1 MRLIHPASLLGLMLA
16 LATFATAAA
25 TQTPDQAIRETT
37 DQLRSKIQNN
47 RSLYESNSERFF
59 SDVEAIVVP
68 RFDTRYIGQVILG
81 THWRTATESQRERF
95 ITAFKNNLVH
105 SYARALLKHADT
117 VELKWK
123 PVHTAAAAKDAAVN
137 VDLVRKEG
145 PPIPITFSVHQV
157 GGEWK
162 VYDVSIENI
171 SLASTFRSQYNPVIK
186 KNGLDA
192 LIQRLETGGKPIEK
206 LPAS

>member
-16 LATFATAAA
+16 LATFTSAAA
-25 TQTPDQAIRETT
+25 SQPPDQAIRETT
-37 DQLRSKIQNN
+37 DQLRSKIQSN
-47 RSLYESNSERFF
+47 RALYESNNARFF

-123 PVHTAAAAKDAAVN
+123 PVHAGAAAKDAAVN

-145 PPIPITFSVHQV
+145 PAIPITFSVHQV

-186 KNGLDA
+186 KNGLDS
-192 LIQRLETGGKPIEK
+192 LIERLETGGKPIEK

>member
-1 MRLIHPASLLGLMLA
+1 MRLTHPASLLGLVLA
-16 LATFATAAA
+16 LATFAPSAA
-25 TQTPDQAIRETT
+25 TQPPDQAIRETT
-37 DQLRSKIQNN
+37 DQLRSKIQSN

-123 PVHTAAAAKDAAVN
+123 PVHTAATAKDAAVK

-186 KNGLDA
+186 KNGLER
-192 LIQRLETGGKPIEK
+192 LIERLETGGKPIEK